1 MNFYKVLGISRDA
14 KPEDIRSA
22 YRLLARRY
30 HPDIS
35 GHQDAVRF
43 REVQLAYETLSDP
56 ESRERYDRTL
66 ETSIPVR
73 IIPTAKSSR
82 YAEPLIPPHPSA
94 ETFARRSPFGEQEPF
109 EEIFRLMERFLFRF

>member
-1 MNFYKVLGISRDA
+1 VNFYKVLGISRDA
-14 KPEDIRSA
+14 KPEEIRSA

-35 GHQDAVRF
+35 GHQDPVRF
-43 REVQLAYETLSDP
+43 REVQLAYDTLSDP

-82 YAEPLIPPHPSA
+82 YAEPLIPLHPSA

-109 EEIFRLMERFLFRF
+109 EEIFRLMGQLFSRL